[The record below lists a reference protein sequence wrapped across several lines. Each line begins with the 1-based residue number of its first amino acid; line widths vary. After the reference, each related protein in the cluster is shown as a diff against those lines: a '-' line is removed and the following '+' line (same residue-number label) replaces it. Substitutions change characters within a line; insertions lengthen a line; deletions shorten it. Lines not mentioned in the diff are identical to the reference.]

1 MKIININPNEII
13 IQENLSHTIENEF
26 LKFEDYLN
34 KTNKED
40 KYVIAYLY
48 NNLLIAIDGNKLCT
62 ICRVLNMKVS
72 VIVLISESDFKEFS
86 ERYKR
91 NIGSNCLYTSRLL
104 EWKNIDELKEV
115 LNFGSITEKDY
126 FYTKS
131 YQVDLQNCLKSNFS
145 HSFNHDIEYL
155 GLTDS
160 TKELLGI
167 KIDSL

>member
-1 MKIININPNEII
+1 MKKININPNEII
-13 IQENLSHTIENEF
+13 IQENLSQTIENEF

-62 ICRVLNMKVS
+62 ISRVLNMAVS
-72 VIVLISESDFKEFS
+72 VIVLESEDDFIEFHTK
-86 ERYKR
+86 YKQY
-91 NIGSNCLYTSRLL
+91 IGHNNLYSSRLL

-115 LNFGSITEKDY
+115 LNFGSILEKDY

-131 YQVDLQNCLKSNFS
+131 YQVNLQNCLNSNF
-145 HSFNHDIEYL
+145 HYSFNHDITYL
-155 GLTDS
+155 CLTDD
-160 TKELLGI
+160 TKESLGI
-167 KIDSL
+167 KN